1 MWGLE
6 EGGAPGRR
14 RCFPGGA
21 AYPERVSNRP
31 LTRKQVFRRRRIAVF
46 SALVVVLGA
55 GVYLPSA
62 AVADVPDAVA
72 AVSTPAVPSTPA
84 AVPDFPDFGRGA
96 IGAVGWDAPLAAAG
110 DQTQFPIASITK
122 VVTALVVL
130 DAKPLGAGEPG
141 PDITFTDED
150 VDTYYDVLAQDGSL
164 QPVSAGLV
172 LSERQ
177 TLETMLI
184 PSANNYAISLARWA
198 YGSEDA
204 YLAAARTW
212 LDGHGLTDTVVVDPN
227 GLSPGNVST
236 PANLVQLGMLAL
248 ADPTVAAVVATPTAT
263 EPGVGAFENT
273 NKLLGV
279 DGVDGIKT
287 GTTDEAG
294 ACLLFSTD
302 VTVGSHTV
310 TLVGAILGAPDHD
323 VLDQAVLALLASVT
337 PGFEEVTLVT
347 QGDEFASYSTEWGE
361 KADAV
366 AAKTES
372 VLTWSDTPV
381 TAEVTAKP
389 VEAAAKGADVGSVV
403 FAVGSQTITVPLEL
417 DARIDAPDFWWRVAH
432 PPWTR

>member
-1 MWGLE
+1 M
-6 EGGAPGRR
+6 
-14 RCFPGGA
+14 
-21 AYPERVSNRP
+21 SNRP
-31 LTRKQVFRRRRIAVF
+31 LTRKQVFRRRRITVF
-46 SALVVVLGA
+46 SALAVVLAA
-55 GVYLPSA
+55 GVYLPTA
-62 AVADVPDAVA
+62 AAADVPDAIA
-72 AVSTPAVPSTPA
+72 AVSAPAVPTTPA
-84 AVPDFPDFGRGA
+84 AVPDFPEFGRGA

-110 DQTQFPIASITK
+110 DQGRFPIASITK

-130 DAKPLGAGEPG
+130 DAKPLAAGESG
-141 PDITFTDED
+141 PNLTFTDED
-150 VDTYYDVLAQDGSL
+150 VETYDEELAQDGSI
-164 QPVSAGLV
+164 QPVRAGLV

-198 YGSEDA
+198 FGSEDA

-212 LDGHGLTDTVVVDPN
+212 LDAHGLTDTVVVDAS
-227 GLSPGNVST
+227 GLDPASVST
-236 PANLVQLGMLAL
+236 PANLVKLGMLAL
-248 ADPTVAAVVATPTAT
+248 AEPTIAAVVATPSAT
-263 EPGVGAFENT
+263 EPGIGEFDNT

-323 VLDQAVLALLASVT
+323 VLNDAVLALLRSVT
-337 PGFEEVTLVT
+337 PGFQEVTLVT
-347 QGDEFASYSTEWGE
+347 QGDEYASYATEWGE

-381 TAEVTAKP
+381 TAQVSVEP
-389 VEAAAKGADVGSVV
+389 VEDASRGADVGSVV
-403 FAVGSQTITVPLEL
+403 FTVGTQTVTVPLEL
-417 DARIDAPDFWWRVAH
+417 DATIDAPDFWWRVAH
-432 PPWTR
+432 PPWSR